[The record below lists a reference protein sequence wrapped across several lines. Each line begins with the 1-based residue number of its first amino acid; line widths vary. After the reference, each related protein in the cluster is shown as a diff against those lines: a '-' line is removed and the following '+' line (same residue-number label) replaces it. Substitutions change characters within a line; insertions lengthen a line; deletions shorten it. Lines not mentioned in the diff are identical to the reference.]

1 LNEIIWQRSSA
12 HNDSK
17 RATSYGAIHDTIYWY
32 TKNPR
37 YIWNTQFAPYDEKY
51 ILKAYQKFD
60 PKIGK
65 KFKTSDL
72 TANNPGYSYEWKGVK
87 PSTGRYWAYSEKRME
102 ELEKNNRIYY
112 SKTGFPY
119 YKNFEDEMK
128 GILLQDIWGDISIP
142 SKNERYNYS
151 TQKPEKLLERIIQ
164 GHTNKDQFIADFFCG
179 SGTTAAVA
187 EKLGRRWITSD
198 LSKTAIQVAR
208 SRFVN
213 QNAAPFLVQL
223 STRMLPPSLFR
234 TSAITSASLSTSRT

>member
-1 LNEIIWQRSSA
+1 MMYPRLQLMRRLLSENGSILVHLDWHAGHYIKILLDEIFGNANFLNEIIWQRSSA

-119 YKNFEDEMK
+119 YMTF
-128 GILLQDIWGDISIP
+128 
-142 SKNERYNYS
+142 
-151 TQKPEKLLERIIQ
+151 
-164 GHTNKDQFIADFFCG
+164 G
-179 SGTTAAVA
+179 SETG
-187 EKLGRRWITSD
+187 
-198 LSKTAIQVAR
+198 
-208 SRFVN
+208 
-213 QNAAPFLVQL
+213 
-223 STRMLPPSLFR
+223 
-234 TSAITSASLSTSRT
+234 